1 MKKTTF
7 RSSQENFDNISHARF
22 LFFATFFQQ
31 QSQLNPAQIFLDLI
45 FVYHKSQTLN
55 VAASLESQKF

>member
-1 MKKTTF
+1 M
-7 RSSQENFDNISHARF
+7 RVSI
-22 LFFATFFQQ
+22 FFATFFQQ

-55 VAASLESQKF
+55 IAA